1 MGISSYLT
9 HTGTVSRRT
18 YTTDG
23 AGGRTETWGNV
34 TSTLACRVSGKS
46 STQRALEGSLDGVGN
61 YKVFTLTTADLKP
74 NDRLVV
80 SSLTYE
86 VLSVTRDSLGNHLEW
101 EVQLVEDKA

>member
-9 HTGTVSRRT
+9 HTGTVNRRT
-18 YTTDG
+18 LSSDS
-23 AGGRTETWGNV
+23 AGGFTESWATQ

-61 YKVFTLTTADLKP
+61 YKVFTLTTANLKP
-74 NDRLVV
+74 GDRLVV
-80 SSLTYE
+80 SSLTYD

-101 EVQLVEDKA
+101 EVQLVEGKS